1 MPIFG
6 VRIRKEQGGVEFENR
21 YFINQ
26 GDMDLAQEFAGQLVV
41 FEKQFHGTSTI
52 FNRCNIW
59 QLGASPRKHRSLPLS
74 GTGAIP
80 SSLPTALEMC
90 VKMEF
95 PATDTYPYYKEYRV
109 AVTSAHTNT
118 RTWDA
123 DYLAEILN
131 AIEDADDKTLWDYVC
146 TKDGVELGDPVLK
159 TSVEFSQLHKRW
171 YNKKPKTP

>member
-59 QLGASPRKHRSLPLS
+59 QLGASPR
-74 GTGAIP
+74 
-80 SSLPTALEMC
+80 
-90 VKMEF
+90 
-95 PATDTYPYYKEYRV
+95 
-109 AVTSAHTNT
+109 
-118 RTWDA
+118 
-123 DYLAEILN
+123 
-131 AIEDADDKTLWDYVC
+131 
-146 TKDGVELGDPVLK
+146 
-159 TSVEFSQLHKRW
+159 
-171 YNKKPKTP
+171 